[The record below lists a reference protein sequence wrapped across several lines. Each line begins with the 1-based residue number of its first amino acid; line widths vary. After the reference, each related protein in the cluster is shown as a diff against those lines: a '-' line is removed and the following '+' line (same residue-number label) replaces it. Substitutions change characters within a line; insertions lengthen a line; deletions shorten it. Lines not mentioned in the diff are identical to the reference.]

1 MTLDPRDRVVFVRLL
16 GALGLSALIGG
27 CATHRGDDLSGL
39 RGELVLAGLSQI
51 GTPYVYGGTRPGE
64 GLDCSGLTYYAHT
77 VAGLPIPRHSVHQL
91 QASRPIDGAAPRA
104 GDMVFFKTGPGQHHV
119 GLMVDSER
127 FVHASTS
134 RQEVRLDR
142 LDTPYWRQRFIGA
155 GTYVK

>member
-1 MTLDPRDRVVFVRLL
+1 MLILSL
-16 GALGLSALIGG
+16 ALVGCATKRGDGLSAE
-27 CATHRGDDLSGL
+27 RGD
-39 RGELVLAGLSQI
+39 LVLAGLSQI

-77 VAGLPIPRHSVHQL
+77 VAGVAIPRHSVHQL
-91 QASRPIDGAAPRA
+91 QASNPIRGGSPRP

-142 LDTPYWRQRFIGA
+142 LDSPYWRERFIGA
-155 GTYVK
+155 GTYVD